1 MIQEES
7 QTNPNESM
15 SEQLGAVLEQLT
27 TDQIRFVIARQEY
40 ATDKEAAEAIGLKPD
55 TVYHWPAIIKEA
67 VRLMAYDGMTTA
79 LHLRKRALAKAMAVK
94 VAGLDSNKEATR
106 QGVATEIVEWE
117 LGKATQPTQN
127 DNSGDMR
134 VTVQFVNDWRNANPT
149 TDAT

>member
-1 MIQEES
+1 MTQEES